1 MQPTRMAQIRRD
13 YDMGV
18 VTAVRAEIF
27 ALPPCYP
34 TSAMHRAVLTPDQ
47 STTSPASE
55 PITRSL
61 IAAWTLTG
69 IALILI
75 PVLHLVSALVAGLL
89 VYELVSL
96 LAPIIE
102 RHLMNRWSRWLAV
115 GTLALLIIIAL
126 VGAGIAI
133 AAFIQSEASSPDVF
147 SNKLDEIITEA
158 RSKLPPF
165 LTESLPGNVDDLRTL
180 AFGWLDEHSREV
192 QQFGQNVFHF
202 FFRGLVGMFIGA
214 LVSLFEVTGKKTEK
228 PLATALSERIARF
241 GNAFRQIVFAQ
252 IRISALN
259 TVFTAIFI
267 FAILPALGIHLPLSK
282 TLIAVTFFAGLLP
295 VVGNL
300 ISNTA
305 ICVAGLSVSVY
316 AGVFA
321 LIFLVVIHKLE
332 YFFNAR
338 IVGSSI
344 YARAWEL
351 LVAMLVMEVAFG
363 LSGLLIAPIYYA
375 YLKRELVDR
384 NLV

>member
-1 MQPTRMAQIRRD
+1 
-13 YDMGV
+13 
-18 VTAVRAEIF
+18 
-27 ALPPCYP
+27 
-34 TSAMHRAVLTPDQ
+34 MHRAALTPDK
-47 STTSPASE
+47 STTSPAAE
-55 PITRSL
+55 PITGSL
-61 IAAWTLTG
+61 IAAWILTG

-102 RHLMNRWSRWLAV
+102 RHLKNRWSRWLAV
-115 GTLALLIIIAL
+115 GSLALLIIIAL
-126 VGAGIAI
+126 VGAGFAI

-165 LTESLPGNVDDLRTL
+165 LIESFPGNVDDLRTL
-180 AFGWLDEHSREV
+180 AFGWLDEHSHEV
-192 QQFGQNVFHF
+192 QQFGQNVVHF
-202 FFRGLVGMFIGA
+202 LFRGLVGMFIGA
-214 LVSLFEVTGKKTEK
+214 LVSLFEVTGKKTDQ
-228 PLATALSERIARF
+228 PLAAALSERIARF
-241 GNAFRQIVFAQ
+241 ANAFRQIVFAQ

-259 TVFTAIFI
+259 TVLTAIFI

-305 ICVAGLSVSVY
+305 IFIAGLSVSIY
-316 AGVFA
+316 AALFA

-344 YARAWEL
+344 NARAWEL

-363 LSGLLIAPIYYA
+363 ISGLLIAPIYYA

>member
-1 MQPTRMAQIRRD
+1 
-13 YDMGV
+13 
-18 VTAVRAEIF
+18 
-27 ALPPCYP
+27 
-34 TSAMHRAVLTPDQ
+34 MHRAASTPDN
-47 STTSPASE
+47 SHTPTAE

-115 GTLALLIIIAL
+115 GSLALLIIIAL
-126 VGAGIAI
+126 VGAGFAI
-133 AAFIQSEASSPDVF
+133 AAFIQSEASSPDEF
-147 SNKLDEIITEA
+147 SNKLGEIITEA

-165 LTESLPGNVDDLRTL
+165 LVESFPGNVDDLRTL
-180 AFGWLDEHSREV
+180 AYGWLDEHSSEV
-192 QQFGQNVFHF
+192 QQFGQNVLHF

-214 LVSLFEVTGKKTEK
+214 LVSLFEVTGRKADQ
-228 PLATALSERIARF
+228 PLAAALSERIARF

-259 TVFTAIFI
+259 TVLTAIFV

>member
-1 MQPTRMAQIRRD
+1 
-13 YDMGV
+13 
-18 VTAVRAEIF
+18 
-27 ALPPCYP
+27 
-34 TSAMHRAVLTPDQ
+34 MHRAVLTPDK

-61 IAAWTLTG
+61 IAAWILTA

-115 GTLALLIIIAL
+115 GSLALLIIIAL
-126 VGAGIAI
+126 VGAGFAI

-165 LTESLPGNVDDLRTL
+165 LIESFPGNVDDLRTL
-180 AFGWLDEHSREV
+180 AFGWLDEHSHEV

-202 FFRGLVGMFIGA
+202 FFRGLVGMFIGG
-214 LVSLFEVTGKKTEK
+214 LVSLFEVTGRKTDK
-228 PLATALSERIARF
+228 PLAAALSERIARF
-241 GNAFRQIVFAQ
+241 ANAFRQIVFAQ

-259 TVFTAIFI
+259 TVLTAIFI
-267 FAILPALGIHLPLSK
+267 FGILPALGIHLPLSK
-282 TLIAVTFFAGLLP
+282 TLIAVTFFAGLVP

-305 ICVAGLSVSVY
+305 IFVAGLSVSIY
-316 AGVFA
+316 AGAFA

-375 YLKRELVDR
+375 YVKRELVDR